1 MIQNL
6 IFGVHLLISDFLAES
21 LKANKNWQKRSLILQ
36 YRIKNILS
44 QHSQN
49 LTHLT
54 NFPWNIFLVGVKKNI
69 PLHSAFSRHRES
81 KYLYIPVYLRKKMF
95 VPETWEAL
103 IWWGVG
109 LGWRVVNNFLK
120 AARYLGLVKC
130 FNFFISEIQLYFS
143 ILILPSIALKR
154 LNFPDNLD
162 FKGRIVA
169 IFQIRSHY
177 LSI

>member
-1 MIQNL
+1 
-6 IFGVHLLISDFLAES
+6 
-21 LKANKNWQKRSLILQ
+21 
-36 YRIKNILS
+36 
-44 QHSQN
+44 
-49 LTHLT
+49 
-54 NFPWNIFLVGVKKNI
+54 
-69 PLHSAFSRHRES
+69 
-81 KYLYIPVYLRKKMF
+81 MF

-109 LGWRVVNNFLK
+109 MGWRVVNNFLK